1 MKLMTKQIEERFK
14 AVGDQS
20 EKENPLFIARYFNPC
35 GSETWNAS
43 EYDPETRICYGYV
56 TGMYEDEFGSFSLT
70 ELESVTLAFGLK
82 IERDIHFN
90 EISYRELVGP
100 KPQKREAEL
109 KALKENKEPNQDRE
123 R

>member
-1 MKLMTKQIEERFK
+1 MKLMTKQLEERFK

-20 EKENPLFIARYFNPC
+20 EKENPLFIAKYFNPC
-35 GSETWNAS
+35 GAATWYAS
-43 EYDPETRICYGYV
+43 EYDPETKIFNGYV
-56 TGMYEDEFGSFSLT
+56 TGMAYDEFGSFSLT

-90 EISYRELVGP
+90 EISYRELVEP

>member
-20 EKENPLFIARYFNPC
+20 EKENPLFIAKYFNPC
-35 GSETWNAS
+35 GAGTWYAS
-43 EYDPETRICYGYV
+43 EYDPETKIFNGLV
-56 TGMYEDEFGSFSLT
+56 TGLACDEFGSFSLT

>member
-1 MKLMTKQIEERFK
+1 
-14 AVGDQS
+14 
-20 EKENPLFIARYFNPC
+20 
-35 GSETWNAS
+35 
-43 EYDPETRICYGYV
+43 
-56 TGMYEDEFGSFSLT
+56 
-70 ELESVTLAFGLK
+70 VTLAFGLK

>member
-20 EKENPLFIARYFNPC
+20 EKENPLFIAKYFNPC
-35 GSETWNAS
+35 GSATWYAS
-43 EYDPETRICYGYV
+43 EYDPETRIFYGYV